1 MKALISMV
9 CIAGCT
15 LLFAVNGLA
24 ASARCTIIK
33 IEGKKMIVNC
43 SKGTERFKEGG
54 TVKIK
59 SSDKKKI
66 EGC

>member
-1 MKALISMV
+1 MKTLIRLG
-9 CIAGCT
+9 CISGCIF
-15 LLFAVNGLA
+15 LFAVNGLA
-24 ASARCTIIK
+24 ASAKCTIEK

-43 SKGTERFKEGG
+43 SKGIERFKEGG
-54 TVKIK
+54 TIKIK

>member
-1 MKALISMV
+1 MKTLTKLV
-9 CIAGCT
+9 CIAGCIF
-15 LLFAVNGLA
+15 LFAVNGLA
-24 ASARCTIIK
+24 ASAKCTIEK

-43 SKGTERFKEGG
+43 SKGIERFKEGG
-54 TVKIK
+54 TIKIK